1 MKGYDTMNIYDVSAK
16 AGVSIATVSRVLNG
30 NQSVSAKTRDK
41 VLRVMDE
48 LGYTPNVFARGLGL
62 NTMKTIGIMCTDSSD
77 MYIANAIFYL
87 QRELRNNGYDSM
99 LCCTGGNL
107 LSKQQSLEL
116 LMSKRVDA
124 IIIVGSKFLSSN
136 PDSDD
141 NRYITDAAASL
152 PIFLINGHL
161 AGHNIY
167 SIICNDYAAVYSV
180 TSEMIKSGRTDIVYL
195 YTSTSHSGLNKLMGY
210 KDALSANDI
219 EVRPNFIHL
228 CTKNIIRAKEYLTH
242 LHDSG
247 EDFDAVITS
256 DDSLAVGAVKYAL
269 ASRISI
275 PDELSIVGY
284 NDSMLAICTEPE
296 ITSIDTR
303 LEELCTTAVDR
314 LMKVFSGSESESGEI
329 VIPANLIKRGTTD
342 F

>member
-1 MKGYDTMNIYDVSAK
+1 MA
-16 AGVSIATVSRVLNG
+16 
-30 NQSVSAKTRDK
+30 
-41 VLRVMDE
+41 
-48 LGYTPNVFARGLGL
+48 
-62 NTMKTIGIMCTDSSD
+62 
-77 MYIANAIFYL
+77 
-87 QRELRNNGYDSM
+87 
-99 LCCTGGNL
+99 
-107 LSKQQSLEL
+107 
-116 LMSKRVDA
+116 
-124 IIIVGSKFLSSN
+124 
-136 PDSDD
+136 
-141 NRYITDAAASL
+141 
-152 PIFLINGHL
+152 
-161 AGHNIY
+161 
-167 SIICNDYAAVYSV
+167 
-180 TSEMIKSGRTDIVYL
+180 SEMIKSGRTDIVYL

-314 LMKVFSGSESESGEI
+314 LMKVFSGSESESGET
-329 VIPANLIKRGTTD
+329 VIPANLVKRGTTD